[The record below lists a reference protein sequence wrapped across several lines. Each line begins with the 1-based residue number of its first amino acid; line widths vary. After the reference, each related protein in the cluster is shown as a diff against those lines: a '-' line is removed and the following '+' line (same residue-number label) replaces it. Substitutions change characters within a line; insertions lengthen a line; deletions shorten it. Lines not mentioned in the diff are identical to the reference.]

1 MRRLGRYALGEV
13 LAPLGASLLFLY
25 LVLFAMQ
32 FLRGTV
38 VLLGSAVTLGDFAR
52 LVAYLTPHFLVMAL
66 PVSFLLAILLG
77 LGRMA
82 EDREL
87 TAMQAVGV
95 APARLA
101 VPQLALGTLLAA
113 GMLLLTFTA
122 EPYGLT
128 AVKGLVNDII
138 KRNVAGDV
146 KPGVFYEELTDLTV
160 YAQRVDPKAGV
171 WNGVMV
177 HDGRDAAA
185 PLLVLAREGRV
196 RADPDG
202 LKLELHEGEVHRA
215 ATAAEDYAVVSF
227 ERAELAVG
235 LSESLARRNRFRA
248 PKEELTPGELLAAA
262 READAEGDAPRARG
276 FRIALHNRLGSALA
290 PIAFAL
296 LGVPLALGGGR
307 GRRARGFLFAL
318 AGYILYY
325 VLMRQTEILAAREAL
340 APHVAGYL
348 PTVAFGLAG
357 LALLWRTSRGGV
369 G

>member
-1 MRRLGRYALGEV
+1 MNRLGRYALGEV

-38 VLLGSAVTLGDFAR
+38 VLLGSAVTLGDFLQ

-77 LGRMA
+77 LGRMS

-101 VPQLALGTLLAA
+101 LPQLALGALLSV

-160 YAQRVDPKAGV
+160 YAQRVDPEAGV
-171 WNGVMV
+171 WGGVMV
-177 HDGRDAAA
+177 YDGRDPAA
-185 PLLVLAREGRV
+185 PLLVLAREGVV

-202 LKLELHEGEVHRA
+202 LKLELHDGEVHRA
-215 ATAAEDYAVVSF
+215 ASAAAEYALVGF
-227 ERAELAVG
+227 QRAELAVG

-248 PKEELTPGELLAAA
+248 PKEELTPAELVAAA
-262 READAEGDAPRARG
+262 READAENDPGRARG
-276 FRIALHNRLGSALA
+276 FRIALHARLGAALA
-290 PIAFAL
+290 PLAFAL
-296 LGVPLALGGGR
+296 LGVPLALSGGR

-325 VLMRQTEILAAREAL
+325 VLARQAEILAGRGAL

-348 PTVAFGLAG
+348 ATVVFALAG
-357 LALLWRTSRGGV
+357 LGLLWRSSRGG
-369 G
+369 GR